1 MNATTRIPNAEVD
14 GLFGAVVKV
23 MSRRM
28 FGKVPESMGVM
39 WHHKGVLKAS
49 MTYGQKVEKWDEVDK
64 NIVAYAAMATA
75 AYIGCTWCLDFH
87 YFLSHHKGLDEAK
100 AREVPRWRE
109 STVFSPVERGAME
122 YAEAMSMTPVAVTD
136 ELSAAL
142 LRDLGPAGLV
152 ELTARIGFMN
162 ATSRG
167 NVAMGIHSEEFA
179 DACGLAPLSAPSTG
193 VAKVT
198 SVA

>member
-1 MNATTRIPNAEVD
+1 MNPTARIPDAEVD
-14 GLFGAVVKV
+14 GLFGLVVKV

-28 FGKVPESMGVM
+28 LGKVPESIGVM
-39 WHHKGVLKAS
+39 WHHKDVLKAS
-49 MTYGQKVEKWDEVDK
+49 MSYGQKLERWDALDK
-64 NIVAYAAMATA
+64 SVVAYASMATA

-87 YFLSHHKGLDEAK
+87 YFMTHHKGLDEAK

-109 STVFSPVERGAME
+109 STVFSPVERRAME
-122 YAEAMSMTPVAVTD
+122 YAEAMSQTPVSVTD

-142 LRDLGPAGLV
+142 LQDLGPAGLV

-162 ATSRG
+162 ATARG

-179 DACGLAPLSAPSTG
+179 DACGLAPLAAPSPG
-193 VAKVT
+193 VA
-198 SVA
+198 SRS